1 MADHTIT
8 LSAANETQ
16 LDRAR
21 LALNE
26 RLCVAAGLPIT
37 ATKAEVTAVNPDLGA
52 EFTNDVDG
60 YIKQVAKA
68 AADGA
73 KAQADAAARDKVR
86 AAVEVV
92 IATGTNAQKN
102 ALCQAVG
109 LPNGSLP

>member
-1 MADHTIT
+1 MSDHTIT
-8 LSAANETQ
+8 LSASAETQ

-26 RLCVAAGLPIT
+26 RLCTLANLPIT
-37 ATKAEVTAVNPDLGA
+37 ATKAEVTAVDANLGA

-60 YIKQVAKA
+60 YLKKIAKS

-73 KAQADAAARDKVR
+73 KAQADAADRDKVR

-92 IATGTNAQKN
+92 IASGTNAQKN
-102 ALCQAVG
+102 SLCQAIG
-109 LPNGSLP
+109 LPNGSIP

>member
-8 LSAANETQ
+8 LNASAEAQ

-21 LALNE
+21 RALNA
-26 RLCVAAGLPIT
+26 RLCVQAGLPIT
-37 ATKAEVTAVNPDLGA
+37 ATKAEVTAVDAALGA
-52 EFTNDVDG
+52 EYTNDVDAF
-60 YIKQVAKA
+60 IKQIAKD

-73 KAQADAAARDKVR
+73 KAQADAADRDKVR

-92 IATGTNAQKN
+92 ISSGTNQQKN
-102 ALCQAVG
+102 NLCQAVG